1 MSSGNQTGREM
12 HRRFIWRN
20 LKENKR
26 FTDLGVEAR
35 TILKWILKK
44 EGERVWTG
52 LIWLRIGK
60 SDEFF

>member
-1 MSSGNQTGREM
+1 MGSGVQTGREM
-12 HRRFIWRN
+12 HRGFVWRN
-20 LKENKR
+20 LKENEH
-26 FTDLGVEAR
+26 FTDLDVEAR

-60 SDEFF
+60 RDEFF

>member
-1 MSSGNQTGREM
+1 M
-12 HRRFIWRN
+12 HKGFIWRN
-20 LKENKR
+20 LKESEH

-35 TILKWILKK
+35 TILKWMLMK

-60 SDEFF
+60 SEAFF